1 MVQDL
6 PGCVAAGETVEEVR
20 RLITEAITLHLDL
33 MAHSGEKIPK
43 PSQRMEFVIDE
54 ASEDE
59 EFCTWVEAR
68 FPTNR
73 RTSKKRIAGTRDV
86 PVG

>member
-43 PSQRMEFVIDE
+43 PSQRTEFVINQD
-54 ASEDE
+54 SDDE
-59 EFCTWVEAR
+59 EFCTWVEVGA
-68 FPTNR
+68 PTNR
-73 RTSKKRIAGTRDV
+73 RTTKKRIASSRV
-86 PVG
+86 Y